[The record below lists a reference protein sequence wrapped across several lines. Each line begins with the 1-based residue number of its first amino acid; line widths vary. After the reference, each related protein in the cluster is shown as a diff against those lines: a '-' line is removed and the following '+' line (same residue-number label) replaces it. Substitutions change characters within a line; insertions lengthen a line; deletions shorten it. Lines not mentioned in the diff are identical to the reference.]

1 MQPALAQPSTPYRK
15 LPGRL
20 RGIGYGASVW
30 MAPDHL
36 LLVRTRIFREE
47 YKRFYL
53 RDIQAIVM
61 ATRPR
66 FLISTRSLAIAF
78 AWLFPWIFWLILPAG
93 FGIAWWAVSAIL
105 AGLWLVFSFF
115 FSCTCRLYTAVSN
128 DPLPSLYRTWT
139 ARRFLDEVK
148 PWIDE
153 VQGSLE
159 ANWAEA
165 VENHAAGPP
174 TAAPPTTPAAAVA
187 PALRTHTTACLVLVV
202 SLLAKATLDLLTL
215 HSVSAVTVWILSCLS
230 LVQVA
235 SAILVMVERQRRILR
250 AAMQRVA
257 VAALLTQG
265 LLYYIAATSAAFVNP
280 GRFVGASPL
289 SRLMLPQFILLREIA
304 AAIYVVL
311 ALIGLAIILQPAAGR
326 PPDIIEN

>member
-1 MQPALAQPSTPYRK
+1 M
-15 LPGRL
+15 
-20 RGIGYGASVW
+20 
-30 MAPDHL
+30 
-36 LLVRTRIFREE
+36 
-47 YKRFYL
+47 
-53 RDIQAIVM
+53 
-61 ATRPR
+61 
-66 FLISTRSLAIAF
+66 
-78 AWLFPWIFWLILPAG
+78 
-93 FGIAWWAVSAIL
+93 
-105 AGLWLVFSFF
+105 
-115 FSCTCRLYTAVSN
+115 
-128 DPLPSLYRTWT
+128 
-139 ARRFLDEVK
+139 
-148 PWIDE
+148 
-153 VQGSLE
+153 
-159 ANWAEA
+159 
-165 VENHAAGPP
+165 
-174 TAAPPTTPAAAVA
+174 
-187 PALRTHTTACLVLVV
+187 VV